1 MFEIALSPAKVASE
15 ATKFRIPLY
24 QRPYAWEEAQVTQL
38 LSDLHQ
44 AFSEDPEADY
54 HIGILSV
61 APTSDDSARFDLIDG
76 QQRITSLMLIG
87 KAAKAYFDAWNQ
99 FLEADRL
106 DLYGREEDKKFL
118 KNEPAAECNRR
129 MVDAVRCAAKFF
141 VNQIDEIKTRSAF
154 AEYIYHHAAFFLSE
168 VPSTYSLLDKN
179 LQFVRMN
186 NRGKQLEK
194 HEILKVQLL
203 AKITDERKRKDA
215 FLIWN
220 GMVTG
225 LTGIDD
231 IHQDAT
237 KSLREILASKEA
249 GSEPAGKEVLYTSIL
264 TIPEFLLIALARFLP
279 PEKQRPGAFNADKLL
294 EIFSDLKE
302 GKSIVQ
308 FTEVLKKQVEIFR
321 LFFIILSKQE
331 KYEFGGESDTE
342 NKDLD
347 FGPNCNGKQRL
358 ITVQSFLHV
367 STEPHHW
374 MIPAFNW
381 CESQARPVRSEEF
394 IKKLEAIDDSLTR
407 DKRRNVSSVSDA
419 NNMAYGSISHY
430 WFYRLDYELWKRFQP
445 GTHPD
450 PIWSNLPKEK
460 QISDLVENFR
470 FRRCGSVEHI
480 VPQTPMNG
488 WNNQPANHLFGNLA
502 LISSSR
508 NSKFSNL
515 PPDGK
520 KDIILQSPQPYTESL
535 KMLHFLWCYPK
546 PEPKNHGEAMFG
558 ILREVAD
565 RESPPL

>member
-38 LSDLHQ
+38 LSDLHE
-44 AFSEDPEADY
+44 AFSEDRESDY

-87 KAAKAYFDAWNQ
+87 KAAKSHFDGWGQ
-99 FLEADRL
+99 FIESDRL
-106 DLYGREEDKKFL
+106 DLYGREEDKNFL
-118 KNEPAAECNRR
+118 KGQASAECNRR
-129 MVDAVRCAAKFF
+129 MVDAVRCAKEFF
-141 VNQIDEIKTRSAF
+141 DKKIDAQNARSAF
-154 AEYIYHHAAFFLSE
+154 AEYIYHHAAFFLSQ

-179 LQFVRMN
+179 QQFVRMN

-203 AKITDERKRKDA
+203 AKIGDGTNRTNA
-215 FLIWN
+215 FEIWN
-220 GMVTG
+220 DMVSC
-225 LTGIDD
+225 LTGIAD

-237 KSLREILASKEA
+237 KSLRDILASKEA
-249 GSEPAGKEVLYTSIL
+249 GSEPEGKEDLYTSML
-264 TIPEFLLIALARFLP
+264 TIPEFLLFALVRYLK
-279 PEKQRPGAFNADKLL
+279 PESKEGFFNTDKLL
-294 EIFSDLKE
+294 ETFSVLKE
-302 GKSIVQ
+302 EERIVA
-308 FTEVLKKQVEIFR
+308 FTEVLKHQVKMFR
-321 LFFIILSKQE
+321 SFFIFLSKQE
-331 KYEFGGESDTE
+331 KYEFGRERDTE
-342 NKDLD
+342 EDD
-347 FGPNCNGKQRL
+347 FDFKTNPSGKKRL
-358 ITVQSFLHV
+358 IAVQSFLHV

-381 CESQARPVRSEEF
+381 CESQTRPVRSEDF
-394 IKKLEAIDDSLTR
+394 IRKLEAIDDSLTR
-407 DKRRNVSSVSDA
+407 DKKRNVSSVSDA

-450 PIWSNLPKEK
+450 PIWSNFPKEK

-480 VPQTPMNG
+480 VPQTPMDG
-488 WNNQPANHLFGNLA
+488 STNQPPDHSFGNLA

-546 PEPKNHGEAMFG
+546 PDPKNHGEAMFG
-558 ILREVAD
+558 ILRE
-565 RESPPL
+565 LLK

>member
-1 MFEIALSPAKVASE
+1 MFEEKITPATIA
-15 ATKFRIPLY
+15 ATTFRIPLY
-24 QRPYAWEEAQVTQL
+24 QRPYAWEEQQVTQL
-38 LSDLHQ
+38 LTDLYE
-44 AFSEDPEADY
+44 AFQEGLKSGAATDY
-54 HIGILSV
+54 HIGILSI
-61 APTSDDSARFDLIDG
+61 AQTQSDKSRYDLIDG
-76 QQRITSLMLIG
+76 QQRITTLFLIG
-87 KAAKAYFDAWNQ
+87 KVAETPDNKWSE
-99 FLEADRL
+99 FLSSDRL
-106 DLYGREEDKKFL
+106 DLYGREADKRFL
-118 KNEPAAECNRR
+118 HGDDDTECNRR
-129 MVDAVRCAAKFF
+129 MVDAVRCAKEFF
-141 VNQIDEIKTRSAF
+141 DKRVTDRVAF
-154 AEYIYHHAAFFLSE
+154 SQFIYDHAAFFLSE
-168 VPSTYSLLDKN
+168 VPPTYSVLDKN
-179 LQFVRMN
+179 QQFVRMN

-237 KSLREILASKEA
+237 KSLREILASKEP

-302 GKSIVQ
+302 GKSIVE
-308 FTEVLKKQVEIFR
+308 FTEVLKKQVEKFR

-381 CESQARPVRSEEF
+381 CESQARPVKSEEF